1 MRTKLLLSL
10 LFLGAQAAV
19 SAQGVKLGDNPND
32 LHPASLLELES
43 TSLVFV
49 PTRMNTSQMNAITP
63 LDGAMIYN
71 SQEEGLLLLR

>member
-10 LFLGAQAAV
+10 LFLGAQAIV
-19 SAQGVKLGDNPND
+19 SAQGLKLGNNPEQLD
-32 LHPASLLELES
+32 AASLLELES

-63 LDGAMIYN
+63 LDGALIYN
-71 SQEEGLLLLR
+71 TIGRSPVLL